1 MLYLTA
7 TRYGRFFSLNYYHN
21 PEKFLKDI
29 EIFNND
35 WKQYNPRK
43 PIAREGLSITSL
55 DGELSGVPDLDSF
68 YEYNDENGT
77 HITEVDIT
85 TPTAVYQYALPYFE
99 PFKDHVCRTHVIRL
113 APGGYFPTHRDSHK
127 MGIKAFRIF
136 VPLKNCNPDTMY
148 FIMEDKMLHF
158 EYGYPYFIDTCVR
171 HSLFNMGSEYSYFI
185 VVNVKVN
192 EQSIETLLEHMI

>member
-7 TRYGRFFSLNYYHN
+7 TRYGRFWSLNYYHN
-21 PEKFLKDI
+21 PDKFLKDI
-29 EIFNND
+29 EIFSND

-43 PIAREGLSITSL
+43 NIAREGLSITSL
-55 DGELSGVPDLDSF
+55 DGELSGIPDLDSF

-85 TPTAVYQYALPYFE
+85 TPTPVYQYALPYFE

-113 APGGYFPTHRDSHK
+113 SPGGYFPTHRDSHK

-148 FIMEDKMLHF
+148 FIMEDRMLHF

-171 HSLFNMGSEYSYFI
+171 HSLFNMGTDYSYFI

-192 EQSIETLLEHMI
+192 ENSIETLLEHMS